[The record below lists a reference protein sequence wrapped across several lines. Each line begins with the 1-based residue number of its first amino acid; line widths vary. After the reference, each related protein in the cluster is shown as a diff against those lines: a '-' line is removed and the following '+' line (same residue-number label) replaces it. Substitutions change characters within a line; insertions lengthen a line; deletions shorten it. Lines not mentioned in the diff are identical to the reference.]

1 MVFDF
6 LCCFW
11 LGYLTWPRFWTLDS
25 LGAYGI
31 WLSAEFCFFKSCSLF
46 TSFHHWVFL
55 GGLLIQFSS
64 SYFIFIIYV
73 VACWKKKIVL
83 WSYISHQM
91 VSTYP
96 LAVPSSCVKE
106 FLLLI
111 FSLDYAIF
119 HFKSR
124 IPFPWGMLLTAWWLN
139 KRIWT
144 CFSLF
149 CVLHLCCWS
158 IVWVNLLDI
167 FWHVMKFLFPFT
179 RCLTLHCFYIWV
191 S

>member
-1 MVFDF
+1 MVFYF

-11 LGYLTWPRFWTLDS
+11 LGYLTRPRFWNLDS

-124 IPFPWGMLLTAWWLN
+124 I
-139 KRIWT
+139 
-144 CFSLF
+144 
-149 CVLHLCCWS
+149 
-158 IVWVNLLDI
+158 
-167 FWHVMKFLFPFT
+167 LFPLRNAPYSVVIEQEDLDMFFLVL
-179 RCLTLHCFYIWV
+179 CASFVLLINCV
-191 S
+191 G